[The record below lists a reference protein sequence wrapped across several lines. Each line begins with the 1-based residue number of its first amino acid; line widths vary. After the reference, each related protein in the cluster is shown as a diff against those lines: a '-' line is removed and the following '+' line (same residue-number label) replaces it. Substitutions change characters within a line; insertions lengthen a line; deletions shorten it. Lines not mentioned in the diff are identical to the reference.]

1 MAVGLSESI
10 GWDLAE
16 KFLRSR
22 LDRLVD
28 IGDYPTIYIGSAGV
42 HAESKNTLQ
51 GRYRELATRHTAQYP
66 IWALLSSG
74 WELHYGWMIVDD
86 HPGTA
91 EEALKERYQMAH
103 GGRLPA
109 ELFPTNPRASRPSH
123 WSIESGKR

>member
-28 IGDYPTIYIGSAGV
+28 IGDCPTIYIGSAGV

-74 WELHYGWMIVDD
+74 WEL
-86 HPGTA
+86 
-91 EEALKERYQMAH
+91 
-103 GGRLPA
+103 
-109 ELFPTNPRASRPSH
+109 
-123 WSIESGKR
+123 